1 LWFKLDRGFFLLKIK
16 KYTMDRRKEGHKKR
30 IRERYRKD
38 GLNGFHSYEV
48 LELILSYSLVRKDT
62 KRIAKDLIE
71 KFGSLTDVFNAPF
84 RVLKEVEGVGE
95 RTAVLLKLFKD
106 TGDFHLK
113 ENIIGSKKISS
124 PRDVYDYL
132 NFHYKGKFK
141 EEFIVIYLD
150 TAHKVIDITPLFT
163 GTIDKSA
170 VYIREL
176 IKEVLDL
183 KSAALIL
190 AHNHPSGNINPSEGD
205 IRVSKKIK
213 KALSYIDVELIDHVI
228 CGDGNFYSLK
238 EHGLL

>member
-1 LWFKLDRGFFLLKIK
+1 
-16 KYTMDRRKEGHKKR
+16 MDERKEGHKKR
-30 IRERYRKD
+30 LRERYRKD
-38 GLNGFHSYEV
+38 GLRGFHSYEV

-62 KRIAKDLIE
+62 KKIAKDLIE
-71 KFGSLTDVFNAPF
+71 RFRSLTSVFNAPF
-84 RVLKEVEGVGE
+84 EVLKEVEGVGE

-106 TGDFHLK
+106 AGDFHLREDILGRK
-113 ENIIGSKKISS
+113 DIRS
-124 PRDVYDYL
+124 PRDVYNFL
-132 NFHYKGKFK
+132 RFHYKGKHK

-150 TAHKVIDITPLFT
+150 AAHRVIEVTPLFT

-176 IKEVLDL
+176 VKEVLDL

-205 IRVSKKIK
+205 TRVSKKIK